1 MGVFVFILFLLF
13 LVSCGDRDKKV
24 VIGVLISGEGRL
36 TKLDEFKDGLKNLGI
51 KNVEFLVYNGE
62 NSLKGIEE
70 KAIEIVKDEDKFH
83 IIVAGGSLEA
93 YYLKKIKEDL
103 KVPVVIMGG
112 TAIKTWGF
120 VDEKNRPIRGITGID
135 NLNTELMEK
144 RVEIFKRFFP
154 DIKKAVVFCTPR
166 FEASKLATRLTI
178 QAGEKHDLKVVPI
191 SVSDVRD
198 LEYVISHMKEDGFG
212 AIIITPCFY
221 TENFLTSYILHYA
234 RFYQVPVLCLS
245 PEHAIKGC
253 TIAYGSSNYDQ
264 GYQASY
270 IAYRIIKGE
279 RVENIP
285 FEKVNKVK
293 LFVNQGALREL
304 GYTLDKNKLAL
315 IDQVVK

>member
-1 MGVFVFILFLLF
+1 MRLLVFILTLILLA
-13 LVSCGDRDKKV
+13 SCEGRKEKV
-24 VIGVLISGEGRL
+24 IIGVLISSEGRL
-36 TKLDEFKDGLKNLGI
+36 SKLEGFKDGLKNLGI

-62 NSLKGIEE
+62 NRLKGVEE
-70 KAIEIVKDEDKFH
+70 KAIEMVREEKKFH
-83 IIVAGGSLEA
+83 LIVAGGSLEA

-112 TAIKTWGF
+112 TAVKSWGF
-120 VDEKNRPIRGITGID
+120 VDDRDRPVEGITGVD

-154 DIKKAVVFCTPR
+154 DIKKAIVFCTPL
-166 FEASKLATRLTI
+166 FEASKLATRITI
-178 QAGEKHDLKVVPI
+178 KAGEKHGLKVVPI
-191 SVSDVRD
+191 AVKDVKD

-212 AIIITPCFY
+212 AIIMTPCFY

-245 PEHAIKGC
+245 PEHATKGC

-279 RVENIP
+279 KVENIP

-293 LFVNQGALREL
+293 LFVNESALREL
-304 GYTLDKNKLAL
+304 GYILDKNKTAL